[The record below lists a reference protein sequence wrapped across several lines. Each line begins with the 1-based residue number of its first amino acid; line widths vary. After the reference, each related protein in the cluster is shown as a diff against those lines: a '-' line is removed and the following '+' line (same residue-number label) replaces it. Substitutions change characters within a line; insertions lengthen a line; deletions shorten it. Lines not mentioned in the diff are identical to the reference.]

1 MTASMRAELGATRR
15 WLYTT
20 AGCVVL
26 VLAWAWAA
34 HGQHEYVLPSPLS
47 AFRALSEIVTHG
59 QFWHALGL
67 TVMRGGIGL
76 GLAIIIG
83 ALWGSAMGRWPA
95 FEAFCQPMIQ
105 ILLATPA
112 VVFVILAL
120 VWLGSSSEAVMLVVA
135 LVATP
140 LLVRTTATAVRGIDP
155 SLSEMGQVFGL
166 SRYERAWHII
176 VPLVLPP
183 FLAAT
188 TVALGQSLRVAV
200 MAELLA
206 TASGLGGAI
215 RLAQINIETPQVF
228 AYALLLATLA
238 LIIEKLSTAPLQR
251 RLAVVR
257 GAG

>member
-1 MTASMRAELGATRR
+1 MIASTRAELSATRR
-15 WLYTT
+15 WFYTT
-20 AGCVVL
+20 AGCIVL
-26 VLAWAWAA
+26 VLAWAWSA

-47 AFRALSEIVTHG
+47 TFHALQEIVFHG
-59 QFWHALGL
+59 QFWQALAL
-67 TVMRGGIGL
+67 TMMRGGIGL
-76 GLAIIIG
+76 GSAILIG
-83 ALWGSAMGRWPA
+83 ALWGSLMGRWPA

-112 VVFVILAL
+112 VVFVILSL
-120 VWLGSSSEAVMLVVA
+120 VWVGSSSEAVILVVA
-135 LVATP
+135 LVTTP

-166 SRYERAWHII
+166 SRAERAWHII

-188 TVALGQSLRVAV
+188 TVALGQSLRVTV

-215 RLAQINIETPQVF
+215 RLAQINIETPEVF
-228 AYALLLATLA
+228 AYALILATLA
-238 LIIEKLSTAPLQR
+238 LVIEKLSTAPLQR
-251 RLAVVR
+251 RMAVVR
-257 GAG
+257 GVR